1 MTKKRTDRTLV
12 NLLGIPGILFILW
25 LGGLYFAL
33 FVTVVMIL
41 SLNEFYSI
49 NRPRNI
55 HPLYAIG
62 WIAVLLSASYYY
74 FAPELT
80 NIQLIGVLMTLVLGV
95 LAVETF
101 RRKPNSTYNI
111 AITVLG
117 ILYIPILLGALIG
130 LRQYDTAHQT
140 RFTLS
145 LIIAIWTCDSAAMF
159 FGKLWGKKKALE
171 AVSPNKTVVGAVA
184 GLITAMLIFLLFQ
197 QFNWIGTRITY
208 TDVIALGIVAGI
220 FGQLGDF
227 AESKFKRDLGLKD
240 TSNFL
245 RGHGGVLDR
254 FDSLIFASP
263 LAYLYLTIFY

>member
-1 MTKKRTDRTLV
+1 MTNKKTDRILV
-12 NLLGIPGILFILW
+12 NLLGIPGILLILW
-25 LGGLYFAL
+25 LGGPYFAL
-33 FVTVVMIL
+33 FVAVVMTL

-49 NRPRNI
+49 NRSRDI
-55 HPLYAIG
+55 HPLYAFG
-62 WIAVLLSASYYY
+62 WIAVLLSTGYYY
-74 FAPELT
+74 FAPDLT
-80 NIQLIGVLMTLVLGV
+80 NTQLMGALMAIILSVLV
-95 LAVETF
+95 VEIF
-101 RRKPNSTYNI
+101 RRVPNSTYNI

-117 ILYIPILLGALIG
+117 ILYIPVLLGALIG
-130 LRQYDTAHQT
+130 LRQYDMAHNS
-140 RFTLS
+140 RFTLA
-145 LIIAIWTCDSAAMF
+145 LIVAIWTCDSAAMF
-159 FGKLWGKKKALE
+159 FGKLWGKRKALE
-171 AVSPNKTVVGAVA
+171 AVSPHKTVVGTVA
-184 GLITAMLIFLLFQ
+184 GLITALLIFLLFQ

>member
-1 MTKKRTDRTLV
+1 MNKKKTDRTLV
-12 NLLGIPGILFILW
+12 NLLGIPGILLLLW

-33 FVTVVMIL
+33 FVTLVMVL

-49 NRPRNI
+49 NRPRDV
-55 HPLYAIG
+55 HPLYAVG
-62 WIAVLLSASYYY
+62 WLAVLASTSYYY
-74 FAPELT
+74 FTP
-80 NIQLIGVLMTLVLGV
+80 NISPTQIIGVLMAIVLGV
-95 LAVETF
+95 LVIETF
-101 RRKPNSTYNI
+101 RRVSNPTYNI

-117 ILYIPILLGALIG
+117 ILYIPLLLGALIG
-130 LRQYDTAHQT
+130 VRQYDTAHHS
-140 RFTLS
+140 RFTLA
-145 LIIAIWTCDSAAMF
+145 LIVAIWTCDSAAMF
-159 FGKLWGKKKALE
+159 FGRLWGKRKALA
-171 AVSPNKTVVGAVA
+171 AVSPNKTVVGTIA
-184 GLITAMLIFLLFQ
+184 GFITAVLILLLFR
-197 QFNWIGTRITY
+197 QFQWIGTGITY
-208 TDVIALGIVAGI
+208 TDVVALGIIAGL